1 MEAEDSATFPEQGKT
16 VGIAWFTPS
25 LPPVLE

>member
-1 MEAEDSATFPEQGKT
+1 MKAEDSTAFPEQGRI

>member
-1 MEAEDSATFPEQGKT
+1 MKAEDSAPFPEQGRT